1 MLIAASLLGSVCFAW
16 NTQGLVDC
24 SGLFVLDQKDRKF
37 RTMGCF
43 VEDSTHIKNWSVE
56 AGYGNFDLDARWK
69 YIGINDL
76 YTWTVNFKKHLDMG
90 YASVQTDYRHIN
102 FRLDVSSLP
111 FYVASTNWY
120 TLDSILFAGVAYGR
134 GELDLLDV
142 KWVSAS
148 KLSII
153 PKIEGSFEDE
163 FHFSRFTAGSRTGVH
178 TINVGYTRGETDPDV
193 DRKGYVFSD
202 SSRFWEIEP
211 SYSYNE
217 GPNSFSLL
225 YSYLNADLNVFG
237 LLREGSSEKRFF
249 FLPVGVD
256 MNMVKADF
264 RHSTA
269 ESPKRTSAFSARA
282 IYMQLELALLWDDRR
297 FYETLAPNRG
307 LTSSIIKTLSFS
319 VYNRSFRLYG
329 DADIKLVD
337 AGAGYEWDKGIGSWR
352 IKPSFFVDVFYTHA
366 EADLRKRTETTNA
379 LYAEHFT
386 DTLSWDVSVVGAV
399 ASAGVTLESPKHFF
413 AGLDV
418 SQIVPFY
425 YSKEQYPPQE
435 TPAPPPPEDQSST
448 EPSGPETSEE
458 SDNVSNVN
466 RFFKLFRNG
475 FAINAKMGVKF

>member
-1 MLIAASLLGSVCFAW
+1 MFLLTTAGFAW
-16 NTQGLVDC
+16 NTQGLVNC
-24 SGLFVLDQKDRKF
+24 NGLFVLDQKDRKF
-37 RTMGCF
+37 RTMGCI
-43 VEDSTHIKNWSVE
+43 VEDSTHVKNWDVQ

-69 YIGINDL
+69 YIGINEF
-76 YTWTVNFKKHLDMG
+76 YTWTVNFKKHMDLG
-90 YASVQTDYRHIN
+90 YASVRADYRHLN

-111 FYVASTNWY
+111 YYVASTNWY
-120 TLDSILFAGVAYGR
+120 TLDSVLFAGASYGR
-134 GELDLLDV
+134 GELDLLDI

-153 PKIEGSFEDE
+153 PKIEGKFKDK
-163 FHFSRFTAGSRTGVH
+163 FHFSRFSAGSRTDEH
-178 TINVGYTRGETDPDV
+178 TINVGYTLGATDPDV
-193 DRKGYVFSD
+193 SRKGYVFSD

-211 SYSYNE
+211 SYTYQK
-217 GPNSFSLL
+217 GPNEFSLL
-225 YSYLNADLNVFG
+225 YSYLNADLNFFG
-237 LLREGSSEKRFF
+237 LLREGKSEKRFF

-256 MNMVKADF
+256 MNLLKADF
-264 RHSTA
+264 RHSTG
-269 ESPKRTSAFSARA
+269 ETPERTSAFSARA
-282 IYMQLELALLWDDRR
+282 ILMELELALIYDDRR

-329 DADIKLVD
+329 DADVKLAD

-352 IKPSFFVDVFYTHA
+352 IKPSFFVDMFYTHA

-399 ASAGVTLESPKHFF
+399 ASAGVSLESGRRFF
-413 AGLDV
+413 TKLDV

-425 YSKEQYPPQE
+425 FSKEQYPPE
-435 TPAPPPPEDQSST
+435 NAPAPPPEGQPST
-448 EPSGPETSEE
+448 EPSGPVTSEE

-475 FAINAKMGVKF
+475 FAINAQIGVKF